1 MKDRLNE
8 MQETIM
14 SGELWISDKC
24 ELLLPALGFLT
35 ILMITDYISGMIA
48 AKKESLQH
56 PEDPAYGWSSKVSI
70 MGIYKKIGYIFIIF
84 VAVSTDFLIMKFA
97 EEMNWKSGVN
107 TMFGL
112 LVTVWLIINELLSI
126 LENAGRMG
134 VILPT
139 FLKKVLA
146 ELKNRIDEDEKS

>member
-1 MKDRLNE
+1 M
-8 MQETIM
+8 
-14 SGELWISDKC
+14 
-24 ELLLPALGFLT
+24 
-35 ILMITDYISGMIA
+35 
-48 AKKESLQH
+48 
-56 PEDPAYGWSSKVSI
+56 
-70 MGIYKKIGYIFIIF
+70 
-84 VAVSTDFLIMKFA
+84 FA

-107 TMFGL
+107 TIFGL

-146 ELKNRIDEDEKS
+146 ELKNRIDEDERFF